1 MGYERK
7 PLKGKW
13 EKQSER
19 SQGTHVFVRN
29 IAHQSYQH
37 FKVLGARSFS
47 KVFPRNVF
55 SLHNFLCTLFI
66 SCSPALACQSLVLHT
81 SLIDGIRLISTYIDC
96 AFRLSVLPF

>member
-19 SQGTHVFVRN
+19 SQGTH
-29 IAHQSYQH
+29 H

-47 KVFPRNVF
+47 NVFPWNVF
-55 SLHNFLCTLFI
+55 SLHNFLCTLFF

-81 SLIDGIRLISTYIDC
+81 SLIDGIRLIFTYIDC
-96 AFRLSVLPF
+96 VFRLSVLPFQFI